1 MVIVRVERQD
11 GCNMGSIILV
21 PPSSKIS
28 YVSNMTSSYETI
40 RHHVMYDG
48 GFTPAGPSAFVTIQK
63 PMTQEHYYDPMMSYH
78 AFYRMGSKP
87 RISKR
92 AVTSSPMIHSISV
105 GDINRTFWG
114 YDEIIEI
121 VSEFY
126 GNLLIQIED
135 TRWNFSATD
144 TRDSRTVMDF
154 VGRRKNN
161 HIRVKRE
168 FRSEVGKWL
177 SDNCLGDYD
186 LIENNSSY
194 GLHEDDVYVR
204 DDIEAIHFK
213 MRWFGTEPE
222 PSDE

>member
-21 PPSSKIS
+21 PPSAKIS
-28 YVSNMTSSYETI
+28 YVSGIPSYEHTQYY
-40 RHHVMYDG
+40 VMYNG
-48 GFTPAGPSAFVTIQK
+48 GYIPAGPPAFVSIPKTV
-63 PMTQEHYYDPMMSYH
+63 PQEHYYNPMMSYH
-78 AFYRMGSKP
+78 AFYRMGSRP
-87 RISKR
+87 RFSKR
-92 AVTSSPMIHSISV
+92 AVTSSPMIHSIAA
-105 GDINRTFWG
+105 DAINKKFWG
-114 YDEIIEI
+114 YEEIVEI
-121 VSEFY
+121 VSDFH

-135 TRWNFSATD
+135 TLWNFSATD

-194 GLHEDDVYVR
+194 GLDHEDDVYVR